1 MLQQMISEKNSTL
14 VGNLACFIAYAI
26 FGFNIIS
33 CKNIAASHLVAVL
46 PRIIWEVVNVVF
58 FATVVACF
66 LIPIDQK
73 RVRPVV
79 VGLVNFVP
87 KTK

>member
-1 MLQQMISEKNSTL
+1 MQDKNSAL
-14 VGNLACFIAYAI
+14 IGNLACFIAYAI

-33 CKNIAASHLVAVL
+33 CKNIAASHLAAVPL
-46 PRIIWEVVNVVF
+46 SIIWDVVNVVF
-58 FATVVACF
+58 FATVVACS
-66 LIPIDQK
+66 LILIDQK
-73 RVRPVV
+73 RVRPVG

>member
-1 MLQQMISEKNSTL
+1 MQDKNSAL
-14 VGNLACFIAYAI
+14 VGNLACFTAYGI

-33 CKNIAASHLVAVL
+33 CKNIAASHLAAV
-46 PRIIWEVVNVVF
+46 PPSIIWDVVNVVF
-58 FATVVACF
+58 FATVVACS

-79 VGLVNFVP
+79 VGLVNFVL